1 MSRSRLWIAAIL
13 LATLAGAPGGA
24 QTFPTPAYFR
34 QLVFQPTLPAQ
45 LSGPEGLR
53 DYVTEGKLRLT
64 LADAIRLTL
73 LNNTDVRINQQ
84 QVEQAKFGVLS
95 AHQPF
100 APTLNSFFNSQRS
113 SQPTTNQLQVGPT
126 STGPLSTLNQFGQS
140 AYSQTFQTGT
150 NFQTIFNGS
159 KGDTNSSFFFFN
171 PFLTSSLTLQ
181 LTQPL
186 LRNRGLFPNR
196 APIVIARRNLEQ
208 SRQTFEA
215 GVNNSMALAIGQYW
229 NVVQGR
235 ENLKIARTSLDQA
248 QASYE
253 HDKRALELGAL
264 SPLDIYR
271 SESQVAQRRVQVI
284 QSEYL
289 LRQTE
294 DQFRQVVGAD
304 LDPYIRALD
313 LDLVENPEPQ
323 GELFSMDAKT
333 ALEQALKRRPELQA
347 FGQQLSND
355 DTSIRLAHNFL
366 MPDVELSGFYT
377 STGLGG
383 NQLNAAGKTPRVIP
397 GGFGDALSQLFGFG
411 FPTYGFT
418 LALNLPIKSPAARA
432 GLGRALVAKRT
443 DLYGLRKQQQTVAL
457 DVLNAVHQL
466 EEAKLSMAAARIAR
480 DLAQKNLE
488 AEQRKHELG
497 AETIFFVLEAQ
508 TELATAEVSL
518 VQAEIGYQLAVAGV
532 DRATGTLLERHHVQI
547 EELSGGAPP
556 AMP

>member
-1 MSRSRLWIAAIL
+1 MNHSRLSIAAIL
-13 LATLAGAPGGA
+13 LAALAGAPGGA
-24 QTFPTPAYFR
+24 QTFPAPAYFR
-34 QLVFQPTLPAQ
+34 QLVFPPLLPAQ
-45 LSGPEGLR
+45 VSGPEGLR

-84 QVEQAKFGVLS
+84 QVEQAKFGVLN
-95 AHQPF
+95 AYQPF
-100 APTLNSFFNSQRS
+100 APTLNSFFNTSRS

-150 NFQTIFNGS
+150 NFQTTFNGS

-171 PFLTSSLTLQ
+171 PFLTSSWTFQ

-215 GVNNSMALAIGQYW
+215 GVNNSIGLAIGQYW

-235 ENLKIARTSLDQA
+235 ENLKIARTSLEQA

-284 QSEYL
+284 QGEYL
-289 LRQTE
+289 LRQAE
-294 DQFRQVVGAD
+294 DQFRQTVGAD

-323 GELFSMDAKT
+323 GELFTMDAKT
-333 ALEQALKRRPELQA
+333 ALERALKRRPELQA
-347 FGQQLSND
+347 LGQQLAND

-366 MPDVELSGFYT
+366 MPDVELSTFYT

-383 NQLNAAGKTPRVIP
+383 NRLNSPGKTPAVIP
-397 GGFGDALSQLFGFG
+397 GGFGDALSQLFGF
-411 FPTYGFT
+411 PTYGFN
-418 LALNLPIKSPAARA
+418 LSVNLPIKSPAARTS
-432 GLGRALVAKRT
+432 LGRALVAKRT
-443 DLYGLRKQQQTVAL
+443 DLYGLRKQQQTVGL

-518 VQAEIGYQLAVAGV
+518 VQAEIGYQLAVASV
-532 DRATGTLLERHHVQI
+532 DRATGGLLERHRVQI
-547 EELSGGAPP
+547 EELSGGAPHSAP
-556 AMP
+556 